1 MSMEVLYI
9 TRTGCGVCS
18 AIRPRVQAMVAKYE
32 LCQLREINL
41 DEEPEAAGRYE
52 VFSLPAVLIFVD
64 GQESIR
70 EARFFD
76 MDALEH
82 NVDRLYTLRFS

>member
-1 MSMEVLYI
+1 MSMEVIYI

-18 AIRPRVQAMVAKYE
+18 AIRPRVQALTTKYK

-41 DEEPEAAGRYE
+41 DEEPEAAGRHE
-52 VFSLPAVLIFVD
+52 VFSLPAVLVFVD
-64 GQESIR
+64 GQEAIR

-76 MDALEH
+76 METLEH
-82 NVDRLYTLRFS
+82 QLDRLYFLRFS

>member
-1 MSMEVLYI
+1 MSMEVIYI

-18 AIRPRVQAMVAKYE
+18 AIRPRVHALVERYE
-32 LCQLREINL
+32 FCQLREINL

-52 VFSLPAVLIFVD
+52 VFSLPAVLVFVD
-64 GQESIR
+64 QQESIR

-76 MDALEH
+76 MAALEQRM
-82 NVDRLYTLRFS
+82 DRLYALRFG